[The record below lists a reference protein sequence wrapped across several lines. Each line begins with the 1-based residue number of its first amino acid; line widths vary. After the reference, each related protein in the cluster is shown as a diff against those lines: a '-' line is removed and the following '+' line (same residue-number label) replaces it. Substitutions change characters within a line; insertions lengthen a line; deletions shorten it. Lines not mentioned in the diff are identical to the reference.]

1 MRFVLLNKN
10 KWLKPITTVK
20 KKTNVC
26 ELMKPHHVHMFLCQV
41 YQSRLLSFNLRD
53 STHSYP
59 CLMPLFWFITLHRG
73 YGCKNYIQFV
83 CTLLVLHFP
92 HQTWHAL
99 SNLQICRL
107 KSNID
112 SSQLI
117 KRLGGIQHL
126 KVEPTWK
133 MGQHT
138 IKGRAGIIDT
148 KKKKTKRRKCLE
160 SAATPLW
167 LSWRCTV
174 SLLNRDAPLQVAK
187 FLLQNSWS
195 STKSPSHPS

>member
-59 CLMPLFWFITLHRG
+59 CLMPLFWFIILHRG

-112 SSQLI
+112 SSQTTWRHTAFEGWTHMKDGATYNQRSCRNYWHKEKENEKEKMPGVCCYTI
-117 KRLGGIQHL
+117 VIIL
-126 KVEPTWK
+126 KMHSLTVE
-133 MGQHT
+133 Q
-138 IKGRAGIIDT
+138 
-148 KKKKTKRRKCLE
+148 
-160 SAATPLW
+160 
-167 LSWRCTV
+167 RC
-174 SLLNRDAPLQVAK
+174 P
-187 FLLQNSWS
+187 
-195 STKSPSHPS
+195 SPSSEILITK